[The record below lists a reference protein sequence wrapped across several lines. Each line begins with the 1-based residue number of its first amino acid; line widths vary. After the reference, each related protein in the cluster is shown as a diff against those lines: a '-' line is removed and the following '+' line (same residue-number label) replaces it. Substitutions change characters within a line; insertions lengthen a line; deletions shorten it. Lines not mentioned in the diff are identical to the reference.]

1 MCVVTDNI
9 KFCTCISGSYEELP
23 HYWLLYRYD
32 KKKKLLCI
40 GMPSMPLDF
49 LQPNHQVNKQTLLK
63 RLNESDAFDT
73 EIKFKPKDQLEIV
86 LNNLSEI
93 EIERMTFCFKYKN
106 GKWMEEEFD
115 VFELMNKYDELAFGN
130 FEQIDEKSKK

>member
-1 MCVVTDNI
+1 MCIVSDKI

-40 GMPSMPLDF
+40 GMPSMPLYF

-63 RLNESDAFDT
+63 RLNESDAFDNK
-73 EIKFKPKDQLEIV
+73 ISFKPKT
-86 LNNLSEI
+86 N
-93 EIERMTFCFKYKN
+93 
-106 GKWMEEEFD
+106 
-115 VFELMNKYDELAFGN
+115 
-130 FEQIDEKSKK
+130 